1 LSALRAPAAVPVEVR
16 VSAGGEARRVFRL
29 STSVGEDGVR
39 LGRAAPFEVG
49 RPVDVRFALPSGEA
63 LALRAEVLPVDD
75 DESELE
81 GAGGRE
87 LSFIEPP
94 GEARAAIAAYVRTR
108 LSLPE

>member
-1 LSALRAPAAVPVEVR
+1 VSDLRAPAAVPIEVR
-16 VSAGGEARRVFRL
+16 AESGAGARRVFRL

-39 LGRAAPFEVG
+39 LARPAPFEVG
-49 RPVDVRFALPSGEA
+49 RPVDVRFVLPTGEA

-75 DESELE
+75 DDALD

-87 LSFIEPP
+87 LAFVAPP
-94 GEARAAIAAYVRTR
+94 GEARAALRAYVRER